1 MNMQAHL
8 VLIICD
14 IFAVWGLW
22 LGYNSLHE
30 IQSGIAAQVDTIRY
44 GNRIGFAIVGV
55 AFPLFHILFMVEKL
69 WTDFIKKYSSIANIG
84 IVILLST
91 LILGGI
97 AGSHWVKSHVENAG
111 YIYCWRASGSG
122 AVSKTLV
129 YTKDMEICEK
139 LVEDDR
145 RHTRTMPKKQV
156 YYPSQLQ

>member
-1 MNMQAHL
+1 MMPKVIRGYQYIAFTGYAGRRTIITSPIYKANNIKL
-8 VLIICD
+8 VNLAI
-14 IFAVWGLW
+14 GR
-22 LGYNSLHE
+22 LGVVKS
-30 IQSGIAAQVDTIRY
+30 IAKGTVLTLALTI
-44 GNRIGFAIVGV
+44 
-55 AFPLFHILFMVEKL
+55 PLSTAESMLKAPG
-69 WTDFIKKYSSIANIG
+69 ANIG

-145 RHTRTMPKKQV
+145 RRTRTMPKKQA